1 MRGLKCR
8 RFATSKVSV
17 TPASRS
23 CVLKAYRLFPITNLK
38 DFFGLSPRHM
48 GTESRK
54 ERIPCAKSI
63 STCEL
68 SVKDSAP
75 EQLSPRARVRLAHKK
90 IRSRQR
96 PDRILHVLGRNLFEF
111 LVTVLSGV
119 AELHLNLHQA
129 VVLADT
135 VGTAE

>member
-1 MRGLKCR
+1 MAGMSEVRHLKSLR
-8 RFATSKVSV
+8 MQIR

-23 CVLKAYRLFPITNLK
+23 NIQKAYRLFPITNLK

-63 STCEL
+63 
-68 SVKDSAP
+68 
-75 EQLSPRARVRLAHKK
+75 RARELDKK
-90 IRSRQR
+90 IRSRR
-96 PDRILHVLGRNLFEF
+96 WPDRIIYVLGRNLFEF

-119 AELHLNLHQA
+119 AELHLDLHQA